1 MKNTY
6 FDLIDQTFYFPTDD
20 LALTDKRLHF
30 HGIDLAALLDK
41 YGTPLKVYYL
51 PSIKQKIAEA
61 RGYFREAMR
70 SLKYKSKYHFAYCT
84 KASHFH
90 FVMRE
95 VLGAGALLE
104 TSSGY
109 DVDLIRRLH
118 AKGRLDKSLLLIHNG
133 FKTERYLEK
142 IVALVSEGFASL
154 PVIDNPAELAYYKRH
169 LGDGERMRVGIRLAT
184 EEEPKFEF
192 YTSRLGVRSQNI
204 VRFFNDELR
213 DDARFELRMLHF
225 FVDTGIQDTS
235 YYWNELRKAV
245 RAYALLRK
253 SCPTLT
259 ALNIGGGLP
268 IRNGLGDQYDYAYLI
283 REVVR
288 QVQDTCRREGVP
300 EPDLYSEFGKYT
312 VGESGATLFEV
323 IGQKQQND
331 SELWYMV
338 DNSLMTSLPDTWGI
352 SERFIL
358 LPIEH
363 WEGPPVRVNI
373 GGLTCDNSDFYNAES
388 HGGQVYLPRFDPN
401 KKRLRLGFFHT
412 GAYQDALSGYG
423 GVKHCLIPA
432 MQRVLVDRDPDG
444 RQRDWLDA
452 PEQTAEQML
461 GLLGY

>member
-6 FDLIDQTFYFPTDD
+6 ADLIEQTFDFPTDTLD
-20 LALTDKRLHF
+20 YQQQRLYF
-30 HGIDLAALLDK
+30 HGIDLEALLEK
-41 YGTPLKVYYL
+41 YGSPLRLYYL
-51 PSIKQKIAEA
+51 PSIRQKIDEA
-61 RGYFREAMR
+61 RGYFRSAIR
-70 SLKYKSKYHFAYCT
+70 QLGYRGSYQYAYCT
-84 KASHFH
+84 KASHFQ

-95 VLGAGALLE
+95 VLAAGALLE
-104 TSSGY
+104 TSSSF
-109 DVDLIRRLH
+109 DVDLIRRLES
-118 AKGRLDKSLLLIHNG
+118 KGRVYKSLLLIHNG
-133 FKTERYLEK
+133 FKTERYVQQVLSL
-142 IVALVSEGFASL
+142 VADGYNSL
-154 PVIDNPAELAYYKRH
+154 PVVDNPEELAYYKAH
-169 LGDGERMRVGIRLAT
+169 LPEDGRMQLGLRLAT

-192 YTSRLGVRSQNI
+192 YTSRLGIRSGRI
-204 VRFFNDELR
+204 IRFYNEQLR
-213 DDARFELRMLHF
+213 EDPRFELRMLHF

-245 RAYALLRK
+245 RTYALLRK
-253 SCPTLT
+253 TCPTLT

-268 IRNGLGDQYDYAYLI
+268 IRNGLGDEYDYPYLI

-300 EPDLYSEFGKYT
+300 EPDLYSEFGKFT

-352 SERFIL
+352 AERFVL
-358 LPIEH
+358 LPTSH
-363 WEGPPVRVNI
+363 WDGPPVRVNL

-388 HGGQVYLPRFDPN
+388 HGGQVYLPRFDPA

-432 MQRVLVDRDPDG
+432 MRRVLVDRAADG
-444 RQRDWLDA
+444 TQRDWLDA

>member
-6 FDLIDQTFYFPTDD
+6 FDLIDQTFYWPTDN
-20 LALTDKRLHF
+20 LALEDSTLRF

-41 YGTPLKVYYL
+41 YGSPLKLYYL
-51 PSIKQKIAEA
+51 PSIAQKVEEA
-61 RGYFREAMR
+61 RGHFNQAIRA
-70 SLKYKSKYHFAYCT
+70 LKYKGKYNFAYCT

-90 FVMRE
+90 FVLRE
-95 VLGAGALLE
+95 VLAAKAKLE
-104 TSSGY
+104 TSSAY
-109 DVDLIRRLH
+109 DIDLIRKLH
-118 AKGRLDKSLLLIHNG
+118 DKKRLDKKLLLIHNG
-133 FKTERYLEK
+133 FKPERYMKK
-142 IVALVSEGFASL
+142 IVALAQDGFNTL
-154 PVIDNPAELAYYKRH
+154 PVLDNANELDYYRDH
-169 LGDGERMRVGIRLAT
+169 LQPDDKLAVGIRLAT

-192 YTSRLGVRSQNI
+192 YTSRLGIRAQNV
-204 VRFFNDELR
+204 VRFYNEQLAP
-213 DDARFELRMLHF
+213 DDRFELQMLHF

-259 ALNIGGGLP
+259 MLNIGGGLP
-268 IRNGLGDQYDYAYLI
+268 IRNGLGDSFDYSYLI

-338 DNSLMTSLPDTWGI
+338 DNSLMNSLPDTWGI

-358 LPIEH
+358 LPIEG
-363 WEGPPVRVNI
+363 WNGAPVRVNI

-388 HGGQVYLPRFDPN
+388 HGGQVYLPRFDPD

-412 GAYQDALSGYG
+412 GAYQDAISGYG
-423 GVKHCLIPA
+423 GIKHCLIPA
-432 MQRVLVDRDPDG
+432 MKRVLVTVDEDG
-444 RQRDWLDA
+444 TQRDWLDA
-452 PEQTAEQML
+452 DEQTSEQML

>member
-6 FDLIDQTFYFPTDD
+6 FDLIDQTFYFPTDN
-20 LALTDKRLHF
+20 LALEDKRLQF

-41 YGTPLKVYYL
+41 YGSPLRLYYL
-51 PSIKQKIAEA
+51 PSIKQKINEA
-61 RGYFREAMR
+61 RGYFREATR
-70 SLKYKSKYHFAYCT
+70 SLKYKGKYHFAYCT

-118 AKGRLDKSLLLIHNG
+118 ERGRVDKTLLLIHNG
-133 FKTERYLEK
+133 YKTERYLDN
-142 IVALVSEGFASL
+142 ILGLVREGFNSL
-154 PVIDNPAELAYYKRH
+154 PILDNATELAYYKAQ
-169 LGDGERMRVGIRLAT
+169 LGEEGRMSVGIRLAT

-192 YTSRLGVRSQNI
+192 YTSRLGLRAQSV
-204 VRFFNDELR
+204 VRFFNEELR

-363 WEGPPVRVNI
+363 WDGPPVRVNI

-388 HGGQVYLPRFDPN
+388 HGGQVYLPRFDMG

-432 MQRVLVDRDPDG
+432 MKRVLVDRAPDG
-444 RQRDWLDA
+444 TQRDWLDA
-452 PEQTAEQML
+452 PEQSAEQML
-461 GLLGY
+461 SLLGY

>member
-20 LALTDKRLHF
+20 LELQHKRLHF

-41 YGTPLKVYYL
+41 YGSPLRVYYL
-51 PSIKQKIAEA
+51 PSIQQKIGEA
-61 RGYFREAMR
+61 RGYFREAIR
-70 SLKYKSKYHFAYCT
+70 GLKYQGKYHFAYCT

-95 VLGAGALLE
+95 VLTAGALLE

-118 AKGRLDKSLLLIHNG
+118 EKGRVGKELLLIHNG
-133 FKTERYLEK
+133 FKTERYLDK
-142 IVALVSEGFASL
+142 VLGLVADGFNSL
-154 PVIDNPAELAYYKRH
+154 PILDNPTELAYYKAH
-169 LGDGERMRVGIRLAT
+169 LAEGGRMRVGIRLAT

-192 YTSRLGVRSQNI
+192 YTSRLGVRSQSI

-213 DDARFELRMLHF
+213 DDPRFELRMLHF

-268 IRNGLGDQYDYAYLI
+268 IRNGLGDQFDYAYLI

-358 LPIEH
+358 LPTAH
-363 WEGPPVRVNI
+363 WDGPPVRVNI

-388 HGGQVYLPRFDPN
+388 HGGQVYLPRFDPA

-432 MQRVLVDRDPDG
+432 MKRVLVDRGPEG
-444 RQRDWLDA
+444 EQRDWLDA

>member
-1 MKNTY
+1 MNNSY
-6 FDLIDQTFYFPTDD
+6 YDLIDQTFYFPTDN
-20 LALTDKRLHF
+20 LTLEEKRLHF
-30 HGIDLAALLDK
+30 HGIDLVALLEK
-41 YGTPLKVYYL
+41 YGSPLRVYYL
-51 PSIKQKIAEA
+51 PSIKHKIQEA
-61 RGYFREAMR
+61 RTYFRDSIR
-70 SLKYKSKYHFAYCT
+70 SLKYEGSYHFAYCT

-95 VLGAGALLE
+95 VLAAGALLE
-104 TSSGY
+104 TSSAY
-109 DVDLIRRLH
+109 DIDLIRRLH
-118 AKGRLDKSLLLIHNG
+118 QKQRISKDLLLIHNG
-133 FKTERYLEK
+133 YKPERYLDR
-142 IVALVSEGFASL
+142 IVGLVNDGFNSL
-154 PVIDNPAELAYYKRH
+154 PVIDNPVELDYYKEN
-169 LGDGERMRVGIRLAT
+169 LSPDTKMNIGIRLAT

-192 YTSRLGVRSQNI
+192 YTSRLGIRAASVVKFYNDNI
-204 VRFFNDELR
+204 A
-213 DDARFELRMLHF
+213 DDPRFELKMLHF

-268 IRNGLGDQYDYAYLI
+268 IRNGLGDQFDYSYLI

-288 QVQDTCRREGVP
+288 QVQDTCRREGVK
-300 EPDLYSEFGKYT
+300 EPNLYSEFGKYT

-363 WEGPPVRVNI
+363 WDGPPVRVNI

-388 HGGQVYLPRFDPN
+388 HGGQVYMPKFDIT

-423 GVKHCLIPA
+423 GIKHCLIPA
-432 MQRVLVDRDPDG
+432 MQRVLVDREADG
-444 RQRDWLDA
+444 TQRDWLDA
-452 PEQTAEQML
+452 PEQSSEQML
-461 GLLGY
+461 DLLGY